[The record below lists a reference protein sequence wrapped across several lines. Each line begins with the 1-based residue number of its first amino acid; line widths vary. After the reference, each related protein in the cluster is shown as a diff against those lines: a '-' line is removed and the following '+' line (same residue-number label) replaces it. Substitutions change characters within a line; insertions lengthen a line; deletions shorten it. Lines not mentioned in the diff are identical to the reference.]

1 MMNKIDNSGQGLAKL
16 GRDEDQYMAHVAQGE
31 MVVPPI
37 ISPETRA
44 RIEAEMKA
52 VGLSPDEY
60 TVGAG
65 MSINPITGMPEFGW
79 LKKTFKSVKKVVK
92 KVAPIAIN
100 FIPGVGPLA
109 KAALTAVAG
118 KASGLSTKEA
128 LLGGALSFAGGK
140 LFGGAGS
147 AATGAA
153 DAAAG
158 AAKKNIFQRI
168 RSGIGSFFN
177 PAEDATGIFGG
188 KIGPSLRR
196 GIGSLFGGGAGD
208 TVVQEGDTLTS
219 IAQKAGVS
227 VQDLIAANPQITD
240 PNLIQ
245 AGMQINIPGAG
256 GGFEGLLGGTPGQSR
271 IGIIEDILKGKTSD
285 PVRGGGLFGGTPGQ
299 SRIGIIEDIIRG
311 RSSDPVREG
320 GLGSIFGGGGE
331 GGGFL
336 GGNLAA
342 AGLAGLV
349 GKAAYDAAKER
360 EGGLAATP
368 AVMMDEL
375 GRYQLAK
382 ELGTGG
388 TRGEFGLGP
397 APTALKFADGG
408 LASTRQYFNMGGVAE
423 LDMRDGGES
432 SGPGTGT
439 SDDIPAMLSDGEY
452 VMTAKATRG
461 AGAFDVNKTK
471 SGIELVSGG
480 KPSRKK
486 GVENM
491 RELMNI
497 FEAI

>member
-44 RIEAEMKA
+44 RIEAEMRA

-100 FIPGVGPLA
+100 FIPGVGPVA

-153 DAAAG
+153 DAAKG
-158 AAKKNIFQRI
+158 NIFQRLK
-168 RSGIGSFFN
+168 SGIGSYFN
-177 PAEDATGIFGG
+177 PAEGTKGIFGG
-188 KIGPSLRR
+188 TIGPSLRR
-196 GIGSLFGGGAGD
+196 GIGSLFGGGMGGQPTQVLDEAGNPTD
-208 TVVQEGDTLTS
+208 LYQLPDGTQLTTEQMIEAGYLDQSGNPITSQPSGQFMDGKTLS
-219 IAQKAGVS
+219 QFLSAKFLPQS
-227 VQDLIAANPQITD
+227 VEDALGTGPGGGGLGSFI
-240 PNLIQ
+240 
-245 AGMQINIPGAG
+245 GGAG
-256 GGFEGLLGGTPGQSR
+256 GGGMGGGLGAAALAGLLGKVTYES
-271 IGIIEDILKGKTSD
+271 
-285 PVRGGGLFGGTPGQ
+285 
-299 SRIGIIEDIIRG
+299 
-311 RSSDPVREG
+311 
-320 GLGSIFGGGGE
+320 
-331 GGGFL
+331 
-336 GGNLAA
+336 
-342 AGLAGLV
+342 
-349 GKAAYDAAKER
+349 AKER
-360 EGGLAATP
+360 MGGLAETP
-368 AVMMDEL
+368 AVTMDAL

-382 ELGTGG
+382 ELGTDG
-388 TRGEFGLGP
+388 TRGEFGLPAAQKALEFAGGGP
-397 APTALKFADGG
+397 VYGYEGG
-408 LASTRQYFNMGGVAE
+408 GIVRQYFNMGGVAE

-432 SGPGTGT
+432 AGPGTGT

-461 AGAFDVNKTK
+461 AGAFNVKKNK
-471 SGIELVSGG
+471 SGIELVQGG

-491 RELMNI
+491 RELMDI